1 MLFCKKKHLYY
12 YQIQQQMIVTGS
24 LFGVLIVLIEFAIA
38 EVYVSVD
45 KEVCCEIKSKINSY
59 MFKVTLSQLISE
71 YFVKS
76 D

>member
-1 MLFCKKKHLYY
+1 M
-12 YQIQQQMIVTGS
+12 TGS

-38 EVYVSVD
+38 EVFVSVD

-59 MFKVTLSQLISE
+59 MFKIMFLQLLITK